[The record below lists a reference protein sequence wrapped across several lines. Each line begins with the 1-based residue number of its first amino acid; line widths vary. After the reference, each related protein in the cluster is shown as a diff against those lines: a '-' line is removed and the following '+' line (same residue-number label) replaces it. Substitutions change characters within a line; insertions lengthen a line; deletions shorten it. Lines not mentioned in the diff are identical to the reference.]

1 MKTENIVK
9 CPECD
14 SRDISQDIS
23 RGETVC
29 ADCGL
34 VISENAI
41 DPRAEWTDFGVD
53 GKANSRVGTPATP
66 LFHDKGL
73 TTAIPWQN
81 KDYYGNGLSGKTR
94 TQFHRLRK
102 WQQRANTSNGNERNL
117 AAALVELDR
126 LSGRLNLSRR
136 HREEAATIYRL
147 SVDRGLVRG
156 RSIDSMVAASVYLMN
171 QKLQLARSLENIV
184 DVTRCSRKEVSR
196 AHKIIK
202 AALGIRTTIP
212 GPGIYVSRFCN
223 ELELP
228 LIVEERSNE
237 VISRAE
243 SLELTH
249 GRSPMGV
256 AAAAIYIASR
266 LEKQFRTQRE
276 IADVSDVTEV
286 TIRNRYKELIL
297 HLEIE
302 LE

>member
-14 SRDISQDIS
+14 SRDIGQDIS

-34 VISENAI
+34 VIAENAI
-41 DPRAEWTDFGVD
+41 DPRAEWSEFGTE
-53 GKANSRVGTPATP
+53 GNANSRVGTPATP

-94 TQFHRLRK
+94 IQFHRLRK
-102 WQQRANTSNGNERNL
+102 WQQRANTSSGNERNL
-117 AAALVELDR
+117 ATALVELDR
-126 LSGRLNLSRR
+126 LSGRLNLSRQ
-136 HREEAATIYRL
+136 HREEAATIYRM

-171 QKLQLARSLENIV
+171 QKLELARSLDNIV

-202 AALGIRTTIP
+202 AALGVRTAIP
-212 GPGIYVSRFCN
+212 SPGIYVSRFCN

-237 VISRAE
+237 IISRAE
-243 SLELTH
+243 SLELT
-249 GRSPMGV
+249 GGCSPMGV

-266 LEKQFRTQRE
+266 LENQFRTQRE
-276 IADVSDVTEV
+276 IADVSNVTEV
-286 TIRNRYKELIL
+286 TIRNRYKGLVL
-297 HLEIE
+297 HLEIDIE
-302 LE
+302 